1 MTNTPDTSPEAD
13 LLAPPW
19 LFEHVAECIRKG
31 HATESMAGN
40 VDCLRS
46 GFAALSAERDALKA
60 ELAEAVEV
68 VKWYGD
74 RAKEARL
81 IHSGGDAARHE
92 LQADGGKFARAFIAR
107 HQKGAGV

>member
-1 MTNTPDTSPEAD
+1 MTDPDTSPESD

-46 GFAALSAERDALKA
+46 GFAALSAERAALKS
-60 ELAEAVEV
+60 ELAEAV
-68 VKWYGD
+68 KLLRG
-74 RAKEARL
+74 
-81 IHSGGDAARHE
+81 SDAAFERIGYA
-92 LQADGGKFARAFIAR
+92 ADSIARESIRAFLAR
-107 HQKGAGV
+107 HQKGADT